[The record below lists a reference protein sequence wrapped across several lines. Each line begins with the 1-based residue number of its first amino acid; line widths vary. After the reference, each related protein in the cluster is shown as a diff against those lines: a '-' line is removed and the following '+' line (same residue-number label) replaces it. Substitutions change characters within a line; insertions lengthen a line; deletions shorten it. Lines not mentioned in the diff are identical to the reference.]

1 MDELRRFLT
10 VVGNG
15 EVWEPTGERWQLE
28 APHPQAIVTPNGC
41 GGYVWSVRLL
51 PSDQIVSGPAVSDHE
66 AMRAAE
72 RVIEEHRPP
81 SP

>member
-10 VVGNG
+10 AVGNG
-15 EVWEPTGERWQLE
+15 EVWEHAEEGWQLQ
-28 APHPQAIVTPNGC
+28 APHVQAIVKPNGRD
-41 GGYVWSVRLL
+41 GYLWSVRLL
-51 PSDQIVSGPAVSDHE
+51 PSDQIISDEAATDHE

-81 SP
+81 R